1 MQKET
6 TATELKQ
13 KLHALEKALVD
24 TRSQL
29 EKAQQGEAK
38 YRALVEDIN
47 AVIFTTDQ
55 EGRITYISP
64 HIEALVGYKPPELT
78 GRHFSDFIAKHD
90 LPQALEG
97 FENVLAGAVRPRE
110 YRVVSKSGDTL
121 WIRTLSRLITGG
133 AKTLGIQG
141 VFIDITDRKKTEDD
155 LRKSE
160 EKYHAIIEN
169 IAEGYFEVDLA
180 GNLTFFNEPLCAMF
194 GYAPDELIGM
204 NNRSYTSPATAHKMF
219 QIFNRVYQTGE
230 PATITDYEIFKKDG
244 TARILELSTYLMR
257 DEESRPSGFRGFI
270 RDISDRKQAEQEK
283 KKLAAHM
290 QQINKMESI
299 GTLANG
305 IAHDFNNLLMAIQG
319 NTALLKREID
329 SSQPAYQKLNRID
342 QCIDDG
348 VNLTRQLLGF
358 AGSGKF
364 VVMPTNLNKIIKHTT
379 RLFGR
384 SRPELKYQADF
395 ADDLWSAEIDRVQIG
410 QALLNLY
417 LNAHQA
423 MPDGGE
429 LLIGTQNALIDHQF
443 ARSHDVKPGRYVKI
457 EVTDKGAG
465 MDPEVQKRVFEP
477 FFSTRT
483 TGRDAGLGLSSV
495 YGIVKNHRGLIKV
508 ASTQGQGT
516 SFHIFLPAADEP
528 AAETSKAESLQE

>member
-1 MQKET
+1 MPKKPSLTEMQ
-6 TATELKQ
+6 Q
-13 KLHALEKALVD
+13 KIGALEKELAD
-24 TRSQL
+24 SRSQL
-29 EKAQQGEAK
+29 ETALQGEAK

-47 AVIFTTDQ
+47 AVIFTTD
-55 EGRITYISP
+55 EAGRITYISP
-64 HIEALVGYKPPELT
+64 HIEALVGYSPPELV
-78 GRHFSDFIAKHD
+78 GRHFTDFIFKQD
-90 LPQALEG
+90 LSLASAG
-97 FENVLAGAVRPRE
+97 FKKVMAGSVQPRE
-110 YRVVSKSGDTL
+110 YRVLSKTNERL
-121 WIRTLSRLITGG
+121 WIRALSRRIGQG
-133 AKTLGIQG
+133 SKTLGIQG
-141 VFIDITDRKKTEDD
+141 VFIDITDRKKIEDD

-169 IAEGYFEVDLA
+169 IAEGYFEVDLS
-180 GNLTFFNEPLCAMF
+180 GNLTFFNQPLCDMI
-194 GYAPDELIGM
+194 GYTPDELMGM
-204 NNRSYTSPATAHKMF
+204 NNRSYTSPATARKMF

-244 TARILELSTYLMR
+244 TRRILELSTYLMR
-257 DEESRPSGFRGFI
+257 DQEERPSGFRGFI
-270 RDISDRKQAEQEK
+270 RDMSERKQAEQEK

-305 IAHDFNNLLMAIQG
+305 IAHDFNNLLMGIQG

-329 SSQPAYQKLNRID
+329 SSKPGYQKLNRID
-342 QCIDDG
+342 QCVDEG

-364 VVMPTNLNKIIKHTT
+364 VVMPTNLNKIIKHTA

-384 SRPELKYQADF
+384 ARPELRFQNDF
-395 ADDLWSAEIDRVQIG
+395 AEDLWSAEIDRVQIG

-429 LLIGTQNALIDHQF
+429 LHIKTENAHIDQQV
-443 ARSHDVKPGRYVKI
+443 ARSHDVKAGRYIKI
-457 EVTDKGAG
+457 EVADKGEG

-477 FFSTRT
+477 FFSARE

-495 YGIVKNHRGLIKV
+495 YGIVKNHRGLIEV
-508 ASTQGQGT
+508 NSTKGQGT
-516 SFHIFLPAADEP
+516 SFQIYLPTADEP
-528 AAETSKAESLQE
+528 ATEAPE